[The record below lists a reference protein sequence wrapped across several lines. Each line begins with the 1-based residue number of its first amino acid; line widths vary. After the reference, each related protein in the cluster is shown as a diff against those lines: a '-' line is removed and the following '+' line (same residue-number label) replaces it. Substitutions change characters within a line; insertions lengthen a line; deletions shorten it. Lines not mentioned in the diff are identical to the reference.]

1 MRPINLLPPEV
12 SARSKARRRI
22 AGMVLVGIAFIAA
35 LGLATLWLLG
45 QANDAEAEL
54 EAQQQANQ
62 RLQAEIAQLD
72 GARQLRSDY
81 ESGVT
86 RLQLALATDVAWGR
100 LLNDLARIINDRAW
114 LSSLSA
120 QAAEPTEESLSFGS
134 LTVSG
139 TAFWYEDAS
148 SWLRVLDSSYWPA
161 VGAGWVSS
169 TSVSSIEDIPVVNFN
184 SAAVLTSAAL
194 STRVVDLIPEVPE

>member
-12 SARSKARRRI
+12 SARSKARRRV
-22 AGMVLVGIAFIAA
+22 AGLILIGVAFVAA
-35 LGLATLWLLG
+35 LALATLWLLG

-54 EAQQQANQ
+54 DAQLQDNQ
-62 RLQAEIAQLD
+62 RLQAEINQLE
-72 GARQLRSDY
+72 GARQLRSNY
-81 ESGVT
+81 EKGVT
-86 RLQLALATDVAWGR
+86 RLQLALANDVAWGR

-120 QAAEPTEESLSFGS
+120 QTSIPTEENLSFGS

-139 TAFWYEDAS
+139 TAFWYQDAS

-169 TSVSSIEDIPVVNFN
+169 TSVASIEEIPVVNFS

-194 STRVVDLIPEVPE
+194 STRIVDLIPEVPE

>member
-12 SARSKARRRI
+12 SEKSKARRKI
-22 AGMVLVGIAFIAA
+22 FGMMLGVLAFVAVLA
-35 LGLATLWLLG
+35 LATFWLVG
-45 QANDAEAEL
+45 QANDAESDL
-54 EAQQQANQ
+54 EAQRQENQ
-62 RLQAEIAQLD
+62 RLQAEIGQLD
-72 GARQLRSDY
+72 GARQLRADY
-81 ESGVT
+81 QSGVS
-86 RLQLALATDVAWGR
+86 RVQLALANDIAWGR

-120 QAAEPTEESLSFGS
+120 QASTPTETDVTFGTLS
-134 LTVSG
+134 VSG

-169 TSVSSIEDIPVVNFN
+169 TSVSEIEEIPVVNFS
-184 SAAVLTSAAL
+184 SAAALTSAAL